1 MTLTRE
7 QLTAHGYP
15 LSSVIWS
22 PTLNFVCASCHLAW
36 GCLITLVLCQTVGQL
51 WALLFIPVIVA
62 KELLVDVRIEYPQP
76 PTGEAYIMEAFDLV
90 WYGIG
95 IGLGH
100 GLAALLSR

>member
-51 WALLFIPVIVA
+51 WALLFIPAIA
-62 KELLVDVRIEYPQP
+62 FKELVVDVVVEYPEVNREAFI
-76 PTGEAYIMEAFDLV
+76 GEAWDLA
-90 WYGIG
+90 WYWPGSGIG
-95 IGLGH
+95 HL
-100 GLAALLSR
+100 LAWWLK